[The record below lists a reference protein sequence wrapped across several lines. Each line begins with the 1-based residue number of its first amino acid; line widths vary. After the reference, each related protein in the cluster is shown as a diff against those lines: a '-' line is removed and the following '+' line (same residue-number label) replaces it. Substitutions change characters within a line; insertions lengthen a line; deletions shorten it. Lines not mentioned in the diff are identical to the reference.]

1 MPFQLPTKE
10 EKAEYVREQFDR
22 IAARYDLVNDAISF
36 GMHRLWKARAVSE
49 LCQPGGESFL
59 DVCCGTGDL
68 ALTISRQLT
77 GSGLVTGLDFSQK
90 MLDVAAR
97 REEKAEQ
104 QPSASG
110 SGRDIKINWLRGDAQ
125 NLPFQDNTFDGAMIS
140 FGLRNLTDLPRGI
153 KEMCRVIKGGGRVVN
168 LDLGH
173 PTVPVFSPM
182 FRFYF
187 SYFVPLIGDL
197 LQGDRQAYT
206 YLPQSL
212 TTYPKPAEIS
222 QIFASAGLQDVR
234 HIPLA
239 MGSVAL
245 HIGIKPVNTIKVESQ

>member
-1 MPFQLPTKE
+1 MPFQLPTTE
-10 EKAEYVREQFDR
+10 EKAEYVRDQFDR
-22 IAARYDLVNDAISF
+22 IAFRYDLVNDAISF
-36 GMHRLWKARAVSE
+36 GMHRLWKARAVHE

-68 ALTISRQLT
+68 ALTINRHLPSI
-77 GSGLVTGLDFSQK
+77 GAVTGLDFSQN
-90 MLDVAAR
+90 MLDVAAQ
-97 REEKAEQ
+97 REAKAAAQ
-104 QPSASG
+104 LNASR
-110 SGRDIKINWLRGDAQ
+110 SDRKLNINWLRGDAQ
-125 NLPFQDNTFDGAMIS
+125 NLPFEDNTFDGAIIS

-153 KEMCRVIKGGGRVVN
+153 KEMYRVVKGGGRVVN

-173 PTVPVFSPM
+173 PTGPVFSPI

-187 SYFVPLIGDL
+187 SSVVPLIGDL

-222 QIFASAGLQDVR
+222 QIFASAGLQNVR

-245 HIGIKPVNTIKVESQ
+245 HVGIKPVNTIEVECQ